1 MRFTDRGLQALKPK
15 AKRYVAWKDNGDGLG
30 VRVSPQG
37 RKTFVYMFRFDSK
50 PRMLTL
56 GVYGKGKD
64 RLTLAQ
70 AQKAHGDAL
79 ERLENGID
87 PGAEAVTERQA
98 DRTAPTVGDLCA
110 EYIER
115 HAKAKKRSWEKD
127 ARILGH
133 DVLPLWGRK
142 KAIDIRRRDVLALV
156 EGIADRGAPIQ
167 ANRTLACVR
176 KMFSFAMERDIIDA
190 SPCAG
195 VKAPGKENRRERV
208 LSPEEIRIVWIALET
223 GAANDIRLSM
233 DQGTRIALRLMLVT
247 AQRKA
252 EVLEAEWADV
262 DLDAALWIIP
272 GARAKNGQSHRVPLS
287 PQALDLLRQAK
298 ALAGDSTLIFLVGA
312 RVWLCGPT
320 RLRGQSRVLKRRSV
334 LRIGHRTICAERQQ
348 R

>member
-110 EYIER
+110 EYMER

-195 VKAPGKENRRERV
+195 VKAPG
-208 LSPEEIRIVWIALET
+208 
-223 GAANDIRLSM
+223 
-233 DQGTRIALRLMLVT
+233 
-247 AQRKA
+247 
-252 EVLEAEWADV
+252 
-262 DLDAALWIIP
+262 
-272 GARAKNGQSHRVPLS
+272 
-287 PQALDLLRQAK
+287 
-298 ALAGDSTLIFLVGA
+298 
-312 RVWLCGPT
+312 
-320 RLRGQSRVLKRRSV
+320 
-334 LRIGHRTICAERQQ
+334 
-348 R
+348 